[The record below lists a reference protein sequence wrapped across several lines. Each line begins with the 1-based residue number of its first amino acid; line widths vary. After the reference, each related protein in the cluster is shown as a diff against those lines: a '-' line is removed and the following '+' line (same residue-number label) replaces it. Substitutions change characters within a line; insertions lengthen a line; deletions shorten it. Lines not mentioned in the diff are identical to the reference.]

1 MKTKFFFPAALLVL
15 LFVSS
20 VLHGAGVKGKA
31 VKPIV
36 KPAAARAKVSYYNQ
50 VRPIFVANCQGCHQP
65 SNPSANYIMT
75 EFKSLMAGG
84 RSKKTAVVPHS
95 PEKSNLVAQITP
107 NEDGVAAMPMAR
119 PPLPKE
125 EIALIKQWI
134 AQGAVD
140 DSAQFARAR
149 FDAEHPPVYTRPP
162 VITSLDFSP
171 DGKLLAVTGF
181 NEVLLINTDD
191 TASMPWQLAARLVGK
206 SERIQSV
213 KFSPDGKSLAVA
225 GGQPARSGEVQVW
238 DVAER
243 KQTLSVPV
251 TNDTLYGVSWSPDG
265 KTIAF
270 GCADN
275 TVRAIDAKSGEQ
287 VLFMGSHN
295 GWALDTVFS
304 VDGSH
309 LVSVGR
315 DMTAKL
321 TEVATQRFVDNI
333 TSITPGALKGGI
345 QAVARH
351 PKRDEIVIGGS
362 DSTPKVYRMHRL
374 VERRIGDDS
383 NLIRQFPTM
392 KGRIFSVAVSRD
404 GKRIAAASSL
414 DGKGEVDIF
423 SYEFETGL
431 PENVKK
437 IMAKVSTDRN
447 REEVATLEKYHTEG
461 AKRIAQT
468 EIAESGIYAVA
479 FAPDGKTVAAAG
491 ADGNV
496 RLIDATDGK
505 IVKAFVPV
513 PIQKP
518 LIVSSSAAPSK
529 PTQNKTRAGGL
540 GANKFAQKP
549 TSKSTK
555 ADADAKRP
563 TITSASDFSRG
574 KLPTKVAALDVHPK
588 EIQLTNKFDY
598 AQLVVTAR
606 LASGDSMDVTRL
618 VKVTFPTTQYAIR
631 NTQQI
636 VNVSPS
642 GFVRPLSDGKATL
655 RLALSDK
662 SLVVPVMVKS
672 TKAKYQ
678 VDFMHD
684 VAPVL
689 SRLGCNA
696 GTCHGAAKGKNGFKL
711 SLRGYDPI
719 EDVRALTDDL
729 WQRRVNVASPDDSL
743 MLLKATGAVPHVGGQ
758 LMRKGEPYY
767 EILRNWIAN
776 GAQLDRS
783 TPRVTKVEILPK
795 NPMVQRIGE
804 RQQMRVTAT
813 YANGLARD
821 VTREAFVESGNTEVA
836 TAQRPGLITAV
847 RRGEAPVLVR
857 FEGAYAATTLT
868 VMGDRAGFV
877 WKQPPANNR
886 VDELVAAKWKR
897 MKIQPSELCGDVE
910 FIRRAYLDLTGL
922 PPSADDVRKFL
933 DDKRDTKIKRD
944 ELVDKLVGGKEYV
957 EHWTNKW
964 ADLLQVNRKFL
975 DAEGAAT
982 FRKWIRSEVAN
993 NTPYDEFARKIL
1005 TVTGSNRENPAASYF
1020 KIQRDPSQ
1028 IMETTTHLFL
1038 AVRFNCN
1045 RCHDHPF
1052 ERWTQDQYYQM
1063 TAFFAQTE
1071 LKEDPESKGKRV
1083 GGTAVEGSKPLY
1095 EIVADK
1101 KDGETIH
1108 LRTGDVA
1115 PPTFPFTADYKIPSR
1130 DGNGAGN
1137 GAVTRREKLA
1147 AWLTSP
1153 SNPYF
1158 ARSYVNRLMGYL
1170 FGVGIIE
1177 PIDDARAGNPP
1188 TNPELLD
1195 YLTKEFIGSG
1205 FNAQHVMKLICKSRT
1220 YQLSVAANKWNAD
1233 DKINY
1238 SHAMA
1243 RRLPAEVLLDAVY
1256 AVTGSPSNFP
1266 GLPRGIRAAEL
1277 PDNGIELPSGFLSTF
1292 GRPARESACECERQS
1307 GLQLGPV
1314 MALVS
1319 GPTVADAI
1327 GDPQNEIAKLVARE
1341 PDDAKVI
1348 NEIFLRVLN
1357 RPATEKEI
1365 KATLEAMGKIDEDHN
1380 KLTEGLKKRE
1390 AEVAELRPK
1399 QEKEREESIAK
1410 AKVELAEYEKELAP
1424 ILAQREKEKAEKTA
1438 QLEAEL
1444 KKYEAERLP
1453 VKAGEL
1459 SKNSKG
1465 QWIPLDAKSLKAS
1478 SGAELKKEA
1487 DLSIVASGALEK
1499 TNYTVVVETDLK
1511 NVTGIRLEAIADSRF
1526 KNNGAGRAPD
1536 GNFVLTE
1543 FEVKAAPKS
1552 NPEQT
1557 QKVTLQ
1563 NALADFSQEN
1573 FAVGKAID
1581 TDLTGGNGWASSPAI
1596 GVTHWATFE
1605 AKEAV
1610 GFDGGTVLTF
1620 TLHHNFNNKEFSLG
1634 RFRISVT
1641 TSERPVGLSLSDELA
1656 KVLSVAPP
1664 QWSEE
1669 QLETLRKYFRV
1680 VDADWRKKF
1689 QEVADSKKPLPID
1702 PKLKE
1707 LQESLAYVSR
1717 PIPVDPLLAQLRSD
1731 VEASTKQI
1739 ANKRLTAMQ
1748 DLAWALINSPAFLF
1762 NH

>member
-1 MKTKFFFPAALLVL
+1 MKTNLFFLTALVALLFASPVL
-15 LFVSS
+15 P
-20 VLHGAGVKGKA
+20 GAGVKKKA
-31 VKPIV
+31 FVVP
-36 KPAAARAKVSYYNQ
+36 PSGGTAKVSYYNQ

-75 EFKSLMAGG
+75 EFKSLLAGG
-84 RSKKTAVVPHS
+84 RSNKPAIVPHH
-95 PEKSNLVAQITP
+95 PEKSHLVAQITP
-107 NEDGVAAMPMAR
+107 DEKGAAKMPMAR

-125 EIALIKQWI
+125 EIELIKRWI

-140 DSAQFARAR
+140 DSAQFAKAR
-149 FDAEHPPVYTRPP
+149 FDMEHPPVYTRPP

-171 DGKLLAVTGF
+171 DGKLLALAGF
-181 NEVLLINTDD
+181 NEVLLVNTSD
-191 TASMPWQLAARLVGK
+191 WQLSARLVGK
-206 SERIQSV
+206 SERIQAV

-225 GGQPARSGEVQVW
+225 AGQPARSGEVQVW
-238 DVAER
+238 DVAAR
-243 KQTLSVPV
+243 QQTLSMPV
-251 TNDTLYGVSWSPDG
+251 TNDTVYGVSWSPDG
-265 KTIAF
+265 KFIAF

-275 TVRAIDAKSGEQ
+275 TVRAIDAKTGEQ

-295 GWALDTVFS
+295 GWVLGTVFS

-309 LVSVGR
+309 LVSVGG

-351 PKRDEIVIGGS
+351 PQRDEIVIGGA
-362 DSTPKVYRMHRL
+362 DSVPKVYRIHRL

-383 NLIRQFPTM
+383 NLIRQFPAM
-392 KGRIFSVAVSRD
+392 KGRIFSVAVSHD

-423 SYEFETGL
+423 SYEFDTSL
-431 PENVKK
+431 PENIKK
-437 IMAKVSTDRN
+437 IMAKVSTDRS
-447 REEVATLEKYHTEG
+447 REEVATLEKYHTDG
-461 AKRIAQT
+461 ATRIAKT
-468 EIAESGIYAVA
+468 EIPESGIYAVA

-513 PIQKP
+513 PIQRVEGSG
-518 LIVSSSAAPSK
+518 LRVQRSAGASQPS
-529 PTQNKTRAGGL
+529 AL
-540 GANKFAQKP
+540 
-549 TSKSTK
+549 
-555 ADADAKRP
+555 KRP
-563 TITSASDFSRG
+563 
-574 KLPTKVAALDVHPK
+574 LPKGVKVASLDVHPK
-588 EIQLTNKFDY
+588 AIQLTNKFDY
-598 AQLVVTAR
+598 AQLVVTAK
-606 LASGDSMDVTRL
+606 LASGDSVDATRL
-618 VKVTFPTTQYAIR
+618 VKVAPSVKVVDISQ
-631 NTQQI
+631 
-636 VNVSPS
+636 S
-642 GFVRPLSDGKATL
+642 GFVSPLADGKATL
-655 RLALSDK
+655 RLALSGK
-662 SLVVPVMVKS
+662 SVAVPVTVKG
-672 TKAKYQ
+672 TKADYK
-678 VDFMHD
+678 VDFIHD

-743 MLLKATGAVPHVGGQ
+743 ILLKATGAVPHVGGQ
-758 LMRKGEPYY
+758 LFRKGEPYY
-767 EILRNWIAN
+767 EIIRNWIAN

-795 NPMVQRIGE
+795 NPMVQRVGE
-804 RQQMRVTAT
+804 QQQMRVLAT
-813 YANGLARD
+813 YADGKVRD
-821 VTREAFVESGNTEVA
+821 VTREAFIESGNTEVA
-836 TAQRPGLITAV
+836 TVQRPGLMTAV

-857 FEGAYAATTLT
+857 FEGAYTATTLT
-868 VMGDRAGFV
+868 VMGDRTGFV
-877 WKQPPANNR
+877 WRQPPANNR
-886 VDELVAAKWKR
+886 IDELVAAKWKR
-897 MKIQPSELCGDVE
+897 MKIQPSELCSDAE
-910 FIRRAYLDLTGL
+910 FIRRVYLDLTGL

-933 DDKRDTKIKRD
+933 EDKRDTKVKRD
-944 ELVDKLVGGKEYV
+944 ELVDKLVGSKEYV
-957 EHWTNKW
+957 EHWANKW

-975 DAEGAAT
+975 DVEGAAN
-982 FRKWIRSEVAN
+982 FRKWIRGEVAN
-993 NTPYDEFARKIL
+993 NTPYNEFARKIL
-1005 TVTGSNRENPAASYF
+1005 TATGSNRENPAASYF
-1020 KIQRDPSQ
+1020 KIQREPSQ
-1028 IMETTTHLFL
+1028 MMETTTHLFL
-1038 AVRFNCN
+1038 GVRFNCN
-1045 RCHDHPF
+1045 KCHDHPF

-1071 LKEDPESKGKRV
+1071 LKEDPESKGRRI

-1095 EIVADK
+1095 EIVVDK
-1101 KDGETIH
+1101 NEGETIH
-1108 LRTGDVA
+1108 LRTGAVA
-1115 PPTFPFTADYKIPSR
+1115 PPTFPFPADYKIPSR
-1130 DGNGAGN
+1130 DVPSRDGNGADN
-1137 GAVTRREKLA
+1137 KAMTRREKLA

-1153 SNPYF
+1153 NNPYF
-1158 ARSYVNRLMGYL
+1158 ARSYVNRLWGYL

-1177 PIDDARAGNPP
+1177 PIDDIRAGNPP

-1195 YLTKEFIGSG
+1195 YLTKEFISSG
-1205 FNAQHVMKLICKSRT
+1205 FNAQHVIKLICKSRT
-1220 YQLSVAANKWNAD
+1220 YQLSVVTNKWNAD

-1238 SHAMA
+1238 SHAIA

-1256 AVTGSPSNFP
+1256 AVTGSLSNFP

-1319 GPTVADAI
+1319 GPTVAEAI

-1348 NEIFLRVLN
+1348 NEIFLRILN

-1365 KATLEAMGKIDEDHN
+1365 KATMEAMNKIEDDHR
-1380 KLTEGLKKRE
+1380 KLTEALKKRE
-1390 AEVAELRPK
+1390 AEVAQLRPK
-1399 QEKEREESIAK
+1399 QEKEREEAIAK
-1410 AKVELAEYEKELAP
+1410 AKEELAAYEKELAP
-1424 ILAQREKEKAEKTA
+1424 ILAQREKEKAERTA
-1438 QLEAEL
+1438 KLEAEL
-1444 KKYEAERLP
+1444 QKYEAERLP
-1453 VKAGEL
+1453 VKAAEL
-1459 SKNSKG
+1459 AKNNKVA
-1465 QWIPLDAKSLKAS
+1465 WIALDAKSLKAS

-1499 TNYTVVVETDLK
+1499 TTYTVVVETDLK
-1511 NVTGIRLEAIADSRF
+1511 NITGIRLEAIADPRF

-1552 NPEQT
+1552 NPEQA
-1557 QKVTLQ
+1557 QKVALQ

-1573 FAVGKAID
+1573 YPVKNLID
-1581 TDLTGGNGWASSPAI
+1581 NDLTGGNGWAVSPAI
-1596 GVTHWATFE
+1596 GVTHWATLE
-1605 AKEAV
+1605 TKEPI

-1620 TLHHNFNNKEFSLG
+1620 ILHHNFNNKEFSLG

-1641 TSERPVGLSLSDELA
+1641 TAERPLGLSLSDELTKA
-1656 KVLSVAPP
+1656 LSVASSRERG
-1664 QWSEE
+1664 QAE
-1669 QLETLRKYFRV
+1669 ETLRQYFRR
-1680 VDADWRKKF
+1680 VDADWRKKV

-1707 LQESLAYVSR
+1707 LKENLEYVSR
-1717 PIPVDPLLAQLRSD
+1717 PIPMDPLLAQLRAD
-1731 VEASTKQI
+1731 VEASTKQV